1 LLYKVLTE
9 PLRLPFLR
17 LAKVNLNSSNNIP
30 TIYQNLKNEETG
42 KMDLYKCQG
51 GSKQGQEPIEE

>member
-1 LLYKVLTE
+1 MTE

-51 GSKQGQEPIEE
+51 GSKQGQEPIEEW